1 MTSYTNTRDNST
13 LAGVGFKDGDDLT
26 TANGS
31 RWVYQN
37 EQWHPVT
44 FGGSPAIQSLAVTT
58 NSAQGVEFTAGGVAI
73 PLSSPPARINVG
85 GRTADSAANSAAI
98 AVPFNVSG
106 SFAVNRV
113 SGTVAVKQAGAL
125 MEIAIYDSAK
135 NRVTTTEQREVPE
148 VGVFEFAMRPVTLM
162 PGNYIAVLYCNH
174 ATPTFG
180 VESRYGAMSATGA
193 MPLDTTLAG
202 VSSAKVAPALSFFAA
217 DASEIVDFDGVTP
230 MNIFVFG
237 GSATKAWGIWALD
250 NTKFAYTT
258 DGGGTV
264 TSAMTK
270 PPASAGA
277 STREILEISGKLYV
291 IYNNHQVFVS
301 SDTTSA
307 ATWVEITCPATAGL
321 RHSVAKVFP
330 YGAARFN
337 DYLFVGEYTYAPA
350 ETGTDPTDPSGP
362 RILKYGPLSGTPT
375 WSKSG
380 EFAGARHIHSF
391 YSIDGVELLAVLGDA
406 GWGSDI
412 GIKQLLPAGINPTG
426 VDTWTQWTSSASPKT
441 NHYACNVVKTANA
454 AVAGGIYGSSDRP
467 GIQLIYS
474 KALGTPG
481 AFNADVQIFQPSGYV
496 STETQMSLTFDVS
509 GTGNLIWFS
518 QETTDPAIYMS
529 PRPYTQSYRVAP
541 FNGPF
546 LGRAIVQNGYI
557 LIHGLR
563 FKVPKLPW
571 Q

>member
-1 MTSYTNTRDNST
+1 MSVEQVGPGGVSNSYGVRGTSAKQEYDNDKEYKEVFVPKDTIPLTATVSS
-13 LAGVGFKDGDDLT
+13 LGGVGKIMVGDLDVT
-26 TANGS
+26 DQIGGGAGS
-31 RWVYQN
+31 RIIA
-37 EQWHPVT
+37 
-44 FGGSPAIQSLAVTT
+44 GIRTT
-58 NSAQGVEFTAGGVAI
+58 DA
-73 PLSSPPARINVG
+73 
-85 GRTADSAANSAAI
+85 AANSAAL
-98 AVPFNVSG
+98 AVPFRVSG
-106 SFAVNRV
+106 SVAVNRV
-113 SGTVAVKQAGAL
+113 SGTVAVKQSGAL
-125 MEIAIYDSAK
+125 MEIAIYDAAK

-148 VGVFEFAMRPVTLM
+148 VGVFEFAMKSATLAA
-162 PGNYIAVLYCNH
+162 GDYIAVLYCNH

-180 VESRYGAMSATGA
+180 VESRYGAFSATGS
-193 MPLDTTLAG
+193 MPLAATLAG
-202 VSSAKVAPALSFFAA
+202 VAVAKTAPALSFFAA
-217 DASEIVDFDGVTP
+217 DEAEVVNFDGVLST
-230 MNIFVFG
+230 NIFVFG
-237 GSATKAWGIWALD
+237 GSSTKAWGIWALN

-258 DGGGTV
+258 DGGSTV

-270 PPASAGA
+270 PPAAVGA
-277 STREILEISGKLYV
+277 STREILEYGGKLYV
-291 IYNNHQVFVS
+291 VYNNHQVFVS

-307 ATWVEITCPATAGL
+307 ATWTEVTCPATTGL

-330 YGAARFN
+330 YGATIFN
-337 DYLFVGEYTYAPA
+337 DYLFVGEYTYAPN

-362 RILKYGPLSGTPT
+362 RILKYGPLSGAAT

-380 EFAGARHIHSF
+380 EFSGARHIHSF

-406 GWGSDI
+406 GWGNDI
-412 GIKQLLPAGINPTG
+412 GLKQLVTGGLNPTG
-426 VDTWTQWTSSASPKT
+426 TDTWTQLTKSTTPNT

-467 GIQLIYS
+467 GIQLIYA

-481 AFNADVQIFQPSGYV
+481 AFNADAQIFQPSGYV

-546 LGRAIVQNGYI
+546 LGRAIVQNGYV
-557 LIHGLR
+557 LIHGYR
-563 FKVPKLPW
+563 FKVPKMPW